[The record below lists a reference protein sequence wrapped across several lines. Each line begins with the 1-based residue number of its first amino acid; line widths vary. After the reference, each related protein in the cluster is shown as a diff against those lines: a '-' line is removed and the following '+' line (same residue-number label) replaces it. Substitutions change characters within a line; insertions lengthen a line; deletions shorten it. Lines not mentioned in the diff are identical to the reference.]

1 MHRDS
6 GRDEN
11 ETDQHGSGTRTKHG
25 SGLTL
30 DPDARAQGGGHYFQ
44 SFVAQGKI
52 VYPVQRSSSHAG
64 TRRRFRTAWS

>member
-1 MHRDS
+1 MRKADLKRLVEESEPPMHRDS

-30 DPDARAQGGGHYFQ
+30 DPDARA
-44 SFVAQGKI
+44 VPKI
-52 VYPVQRSSSHAG
+52 ALTSI
-64 TRRRFRTAWS
+64 